1 MVGFKTI
8 KTGYSAYKGVKAGID
23 AVCHPLQWAKDQL
36 VGGLKGVLLA
46 TLAKTFGESAARA
59 AVEKLDLEGKTY
71 PLKVSVPLHEKLQK
85 VVSNPE
91 HVSFVQEVVNDA
103 LAIPLQALGYRLA
116 EVDFNCTEGA
126 LNLELQLGLQR
137 LVPVVVLENKAP
149 EEHQALNN
157 GSSEFQQKPG
167 VAMKTQHAEK

>member
-1 MVGFKTI
+1 M
-8 KTGYSAYKGVKAGID
+8 A
-23 AVCHPLQWAKDQL
+23 PLYFEET
-36 VGGLKGVLLA
+36 VLLA

-71 PLKVSVPLHEKLQK
+71 PLKVSVPLHEKLQT

-116 EVDFNCTEGA
+116 EVDFHCAEGA
-126 LNLELQLGLQR
+126 LNLDLQLGLQR
-137 LVPVVVLENKAP
+137 LVPVVVLENKMDVGTPAVQVPTSVAP
-149 EEHQALNN
+149 VQ
-157 GSSEFQQKPG
+157 S
-167 VAMKTQHAEK
+167 AENKDSAIK

>member
-1 MVGFKTI
+1 M
-8 KTGYSAYKGVKAGID
+8 
-23 AVCHPLQWAKDQL
+23 
-36 VGGLKGVLLA
+36 A

-71 PLKVSVPLHEKLQK
+71 PLKVSVPLHEKLQT

-116 EVDFNCTEGA
+116 EVDFHCAEGA
-126 LNLELQLGLQR
+126 MNLELQLGLQR
-137 LVPVVVLENKAP
+137 LVPMVVLENKMDVGTPAV
-149 EEHQALNN
+149 QV
-157 GSSEFQQKPG
+157 STS
-167 VAMKTQHAEK
+167 VATVQSAENKDSAIK